1 MSPRRP
7 RWCAAI
13 AAAVLLFAT
22 VAHADAE
29 VDYPMPATDVQFYAV
44 ATQAGVISLLFFGA
58 SGTPVVYY
66 ERIGD
71 QLVRLGTRT
80 VAPETPAV
88 MRDAVTWR
96 CGRLIRRFVAATVMP
111 NGRQVARGY
120 DVRTPSCAT
129 RFELRFPHRLDT
141 GALGLVRVV
150 DRWGNGGVTPLL
162 CLTPPGGPRVC
173 AKARLRRAVAIAK
186 RRFRATTAGHWR
198 VELRFRGH
206 RMRRSITV
214 GGGAGSS
221 APPPTVLATGDSTML
236 GIDSYL
242 ADELGDAAVVSSD
255 ARPGTGIIK
264 PAGPWATLAR
274 TQTERLQQAAT
285 VISLGVVDAFPLIDR
300 NGTKQ
305 ECCGA
310 GWIADYS
317 RRVRS
322 MMKTYLRHGRARV
335 VWLTLPIPRGERT
348 WTDAVNVAVLRA
360 AQSLDRVTVVRLD
373 LVFTPDGFR
382 EVMPYR
388 GRDVRVRVRDG
399 IHMTIAGSAIAAAL
413 VAAVLREHPT
423 A

>member
-1 MSPRRP
+1 MT
-7 RWCAAI
+7 AAI
-13 AAAVLLFAT
+13 AAVALLCAT
-22 VAHADAE
+22 GARAGADVA
-29 VDYPMPATDVQFYAV
+29 YPTPAAGVQFYAV

-58 SGTPVVYY
+58 DGTPVVYY
-66 ERIGD
+66 ERIDD

-88 MRDAVTWR
+88 MLNAVTWR

-111 NGRQVARGY
+111 DGRQVARGY

-141 GALGLVRVV
+141 GAAGLVRIV

-162 CLTPPGGPRVC
+162 CLTPPGGPRAC

-186 RRFRATTAGHWR
+186 RRFRATAAGHWR

-221 APPPTVLATGDSTML
+221 AAPPTVLATGDSTML

-242 ADELGDAAVVSSD
+242 ADELGDAATVRSES
-255 ARPGTGIIK
+255 RPGTGIIK

-274 TQTERLQQAAT
+274 SQTERLHQAAT
-285 VISLGVVDAFPLIDR
+285 VVSLGVVDAFPLIDR
-300 NGTKQ
+300 NGARQ
-305 ECCGA
+305 ECCGE
-310 GWIADYS
+310 GWVADYS

-335 VWLTLPIPRGERT
+335 VWLTLAIPRGERT
-348 WTDAVNVAVLRA
+348 WTDAVNVAILRA
-360 AQSLDRVTVVRLD
+360 AQGLEHVTVVRLD
-373 LVFTPDGFR
+373 RVFTPDGFR

-388 GRDVRVRVRDG
+388 GRDVRVRVSDG

-413 VAAVLREHPT
+413 VAAALRERPV